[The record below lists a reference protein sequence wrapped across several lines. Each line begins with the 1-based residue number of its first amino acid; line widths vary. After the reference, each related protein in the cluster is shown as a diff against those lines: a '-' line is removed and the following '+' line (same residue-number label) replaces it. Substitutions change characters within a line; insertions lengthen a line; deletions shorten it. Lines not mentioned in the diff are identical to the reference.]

1 MYYSKNN
8 FTNVTVPKN
17 YSGNAFRVID
27 ETEKR
32 SIEKTLDDKEDSSIS
47 FPTKAEEKNEEKVTV
62 SAPTPSLLN
71 SLFSNISVEDLLL
84 LGLIFVIHQENPND
98 SILILLLILLL
109 AK

>member
-17 YSGNAFRVID
+17 YSGNAFKIVDEPEKIHTEKTFDEEKPINNLSTKID
-27 ETEKR
+27 ETNEDKIQK
-32 SIEKTLDDKEDSSIS
+32 SDPHPSFLDS
-47 FPTKAEEKNEEKVTV
+47 F
-62 SAPTPSLLN
+62 
-71 SLFSNISVEDLLL
+71 FSNISVEDLLL

>member
-17 YSGNAFRVID
+17 YSGNAFRFVD
-27 ETEKR
+27 ETEKQR
-32 SIEKTLDDKEDSSIS
+32 TEKTVDNEDFINDFS
-47 FPTKAEEKNEEKVTV
+47 TKIEEKSEEKL
-62 SAPTPSLLN
+62 SKSDSHPSFLE
-71 SLFSNISVEDLLL
+71 SFFSNISVEDLLL

-98 SILILLLILLL
+98 SVLVLLLILLL